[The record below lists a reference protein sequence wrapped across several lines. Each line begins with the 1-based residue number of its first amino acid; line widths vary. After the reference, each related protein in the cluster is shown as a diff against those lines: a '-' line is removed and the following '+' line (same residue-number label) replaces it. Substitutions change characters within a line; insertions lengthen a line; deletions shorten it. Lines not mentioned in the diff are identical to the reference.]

1 MDATVPAPDDVELA
15 GLFDVSVQYLLHNHM
30 QVCDT
35 YHKPCPRKLI
45 CRGAGGKHLLLVP
58 GTSPTGAENRNK

>member
-35 YHKPCPRKLI
+35 YHKPCSRQLT
-45 CRGAGGKHLLLVP
+45 R
-58 GTSPTGAENRNK
+58 

>member
-30 QVCDT
+30 QVCDI
-35 YHKPCPRKLI
+35 YHKPCP
-45 CRGAGGKHLLLVP
+45 CRCVGVEHLLLVP
-58 GTSPTGAENRNK
+58 GASPTGAEDRNK